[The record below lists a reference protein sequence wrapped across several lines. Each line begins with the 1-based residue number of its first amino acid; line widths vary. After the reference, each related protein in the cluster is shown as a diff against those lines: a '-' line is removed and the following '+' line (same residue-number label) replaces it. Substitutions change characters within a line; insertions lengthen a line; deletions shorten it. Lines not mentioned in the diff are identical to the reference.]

1 MLQVFTG
8 ANSFTYD
15 HVFGGGGLPEARLY
29 DSCVLPLVEGLF
41 KGYNATVFAYG
52 QTGSGR
58 VQVNGNDSLLATSVT
73 CVHKSRASWPSGK
86 TYTMGSAFTP
96 GGNSRGVIPRVMDT
110 VFSKMGATQD
120 TDFTVRVGFV
130 EIHTVS
136 LTAAC
141 ISNSNQACFNGD
153 STQPNIYALPDQ
165 EEIRDLLLLDAH
177 GGQAVH
183 IREVPGG
190 GICLAG
196 ATEKEVNSKEQMA
209 ELLSQGTLQRA
220 TASTNMNKHSSRSH
234 AIFTITVE
242 QRRKLPARA
251 AERDSRSDAEVGA
264 LASLQGSLDAVP
276 CVQPYARFSF
286 LPRLMR
292 PCIAAGRRE

>member
-1 MLQVFTG
+1 
-8 ANSFTYD
+8 
-15 HVFGGGGLPEARLY
+15 
-29 DSCVLPLVEGLF
+29 
-41 KGYNATVFAYG
+41 
-52 QTGSGR
+52 
-58 VQVNGNDSLLATSVT
+58 
-73 CVHKSRASWPSGK
+73 
-86 TYTMGSAFTP
+86 MGSAFTP

-110 VFSKMGATQD
+110 VFSKIGASQD

-136 LTAAC
+136 LTVVC
-141 ISNSNQACFNGD
+141 VPEQACFNAA
-153 STQPNIYALPDQ
+153 STQPYMYALPDQ

-242 QRRKLPARA
+242 QRRKLSARA
-251 AERDSRSDAEVGA
+251 AERDARSEAEVGA
-264 LASLQGSLDAVP
+264 LGSLQG
-276 CVQPYARFSF
+276 C
-286 LPRLMR
+286 
-292 PCIAAGRRE
+292 